1 MRFVG
6 KLESLAAGND
16 QEVSNRKIPFHQRAP
31 TDSIL
36 SSLAYLSKFYLG
48 QGDILA
54 GLVLVY
60 THWLSEKELLVSD
73 STIKGCIL
81 ASVVARKA
89 EKRAF
94 ERKFVSMTAV
104 DVIEELGE
112 SLKELVG
119 MR

>member
-1 MRFVG
+1 MKYAGR
-6 KLESLAAGND
+6 LENLAAGND
-16 QEVSNRKIPFHQRAP
+16 QEAKNKKIPLIFNIY
-31 TDSIL
+31 S
-36 SSLAYLSKFYLG
+36 G

-60 THWLSEKELLVSD
+60 THWLSEKELLLSD
-73 STIKGCIL
+73 SMVKGCIL

-94 ERKFVSMTAV
+94 EKKFISMTAV

-119 MR
+119 MRI